1 MKAEDGVYAAIDFGS
16 NSINLVIYRMD
27 RAGMKLLGK
36 QKSMPGILSFIQ
48 NEKLNDEGILT
59 ATRIIS
65 DMQKMAL
72 TMDARVFCFATAS
85 LRGIKNQRAVAE
97 AIHDETGLIIDII
110 SGEREAYYDYLAVE
124 KLMNVK
130 NALVTDIGG
139 GSIELIWIRGGG
151 LRESVSLPT
160 GSLKLCRDYVRGVR
174 PERSEMVRI
183 ETAVNGY
190 LDGVSWLDETGCD
203 AICTVGGTARAI
215 AKLHKEIFPF
225 HKSEG
230 DYIYPVQDMNE
241 LFDVLADKDQHYEL
255 IMKLFPDRLH
265 TITPGF
271 LALRAIVSRAG
282 AKRIVLSRYGVR
294 EGYLIEKVWMQGAQ

>member
-1 MKAEDGVYAAIDFGS
+1 MRTDGGIFAAIDFGS

-27 RAGMKLLGK
+27 QSGMKLLGK
-36 QKSMPGILSFIQ
+36 QKAMPGILGFIQ
-48 NEKLNDEGILT
+48 DDKLNNEGIRM
-59 ATRIIS
+59 AVDIIA
-65 DMQKMAL
+65 DMQKKAL
-72 TMDARVFCFATAS
+72 TLDARVFCFATAS
-85 LRGIKNQRAVAE
+85 LRGIKNQRVVVE
-97 AIHDETGLIIDII
+97 AIHDETGLIVDLV

-174 PERSEMVRI
+174 PERSEMESI
-183 ETAVNGY
+183 EAAVNGY
-190 LDGVSWLDETGCD
+190 LDGVSWLHETGCD
-203 AICTVGGTARAI
+203 ALCTVGGTARAV
-215 AKLHKEIFPF
+215 AKLHKEIFPLY
-225 HKSEG
+225 KEDG
-230 DYIYPVQDMNE
+230 DYVYPADNMGE

-271 LALRAIVSRAG
+271 LALRTIVSRTRT
-282 AKRIVLSRYGVR
+282 KRIVLSRYGVR
-294 EGYLIEKVWMQGAQ
+294 EGYLIEKVWNQGAL